1 MDLQDIKQTEI
12 WELYEKGRN
21 YHRRVGIYT
30 DTDRNYR
37 MYNGN
42 QWEGAK
48 LGDVEPVQK
57 NFIKPI
63 VKYKVSV
70 IHDNLYSVVYSSQ
83 NYENRQFQQ
92 EAGRYCDLL
101 NGYIS
106 RLWEKDKMDFKGRR
120 ITKDAA
126 INDEGVMYVNFDR
139 ENMTPVHEIIKKNDI
154 YYGNENDDDI
164 QSQPYIL
171 IRKRMPVSNAIDF
184 ALSEG
189 MSKDKIS
196 LIIGDN
202 DTFEESGEAAK
213 IEIDD
218 MATIVYKMYKQNGT
232 VHYSIATR
240 LVDIVDDVDTGL
252 SLYPIAH
259 FVWEEKEGSAR
270 GEGEVRYLIPN
281 QLEVN
286 RTEVRRVLTVKYQA
300 YPQKI
305 VDVNKVSNPQ
315 ALNTVGGTIRTNG
328 SATVDDVH
336 KIVGTIPPAQMS
348 PDVKQLQEDL
358 IQVTRELAGAG
369 DTATGQVNPESASGR
384 AILAVQQASQA
395 PMTEQ
400 KESYKNFIEDIAR
413 IDLEY
418 LIVYSEDGVNM
429 EETVT
434 DPMSGEEYVQ
444 MVNVPQ
450 TVLEQLKAVV
460 KIDITPKG
468 VYDRFAM
475 EQTMENFLMNGFF
488 NPQRV
493 AEFEAYVKALPD
505 DCVAPKQDLLE
516 GIENIKETQQRIAE
530 INAQAQLIH
539 QRAEQFLMEDPD
551 GQASQIAD
559 AQMMMQQ
566 QMMQQQI
573 PGEAEVIAEEEA
585 LPEVEEKEMFGNCFL
600 NGNGCFLYDQNI

>member
-1 MDLQDIKQTEI
+1 MGMDLQEIKQTEI

-21 YHRRVGIYT
+21 YHRRTGIYD

-70 IHDNLYSVVYSSQ
+70 IHDNLYAVVYSSQ
-83 NYENRQFQQ
+83 NFENRLFQK
-92 EAGRYCDLL
+92 EASRYCELL

-120 ITKDAA
+120 VTKDAA
-126 INDEGVMYVNFDR
+126 INDEGIIYVNFDR
-139 ENMTPVHEIIKKNDI
+139 EKMQPVHEIVKKNDI

-171 IRKRMPVSNAIDF
+171 IRKRMPLSNAIEF

-189 MSKDKIS
+189 MSESEIPNITTDS
-196 LIIGDN
+196 DN
-202 DTFEESGEAAK
+202 FEESGDASKE
-213 IEIDD
+213 EVDD
-218 MATIVYKMYKQNGT
+218 MVTVVYKMYKQDGT
-232 VHYSIATR
+232 VHYSVSTR
-240 LVDIVDDVDTGL
+240 LVDIVEDVDTGL

-259 FVWEEKEGSAR
+259 FIWEEKEGSAR

-281 QLEVN
+281 QIEVN

-305 VDVNKVSNPQ
+305 ADVSKISNPQ

-328 SATVDDVH
+328 QPVDDVH

-400 KESYKNFIEDIAR
+400 KESYKNFIEDIAK

-418 LIVYSEDGVNM
+418 LVVYSEDGVNM
-429 EETVT
+429 EETMT
-434 DPMSGEEYVQ
+434 DPMTGEEYVQ

-450 TVLEQLKAVV
+450 TVLQQLQATV
-460 KIDITPKG
+460 KIDITPKS

-505 DCVAPKQDLLE
+505 DSVAPKQDLLE
-516 GIENIKETQQRIAE
+516 GIENIKKTQAQIAQ
-530 INAQAQLIH
+530 INAQAQLMQ
-539 QRAEQFLMEDPD
+539 QRAQQFLMEDPD
-551 GQASQIAD
+551 GQASQMAD
-559 AQMMMQQ
+559 AQMQMMMQQ
-566 QMMQQQI
+566 
-573 PGEAEVIAEEEA
+573 EAQLANQEAQLDEETAVAEA
-585 LPEVEEKEMFGNCFL
+585 
-600 NGNGCFLYDQNI
+600 NIDE

>member
-1 MDLQDIKQTEI
+1 MDLNEIKETPI
-12 WELYEKGRN
+12 WGLYEKGRN
-21 YHRRVGIYT
+21 YHRKTGIYV
-30 DTDRNYR
+30 DTDKNYR
-37 MYNGN
+37 FYNGN

-70 IHDNLYSVVYSSQ
+70 IHDNLYAVHYSSQ
-83 NYENRQFQQ
+83 NYENRAFQK
-92 EAGRYCDLL
+92 EAERYCDLL
-101 NGYIS
+101 NGYIH

-126 INDEGVMYVNFDR
+126 INDEGIIYINFDR
-139 ENMTPVHEIIKKNDI
+139 ETMMPVHEIVKKNNI

-171 IRKRMPVSNAIDF
+171 IRKRMPVVNAIEF
-184 ALSEG
+184 ALNEG
-189 MSKDKIS
+189 MSEDKVDF
-196 LIIGDN
+196 IIGDN
-202 DTFEESGEAAK
+202 DTFEESGDAAK
-213 IEIDD
+213 EELDD
-218 MATIVYKMYKQNGT
+218 MVTVVYKMFKDKGT
-232 VHYSIATR
+232 VHYSVATR
-240 LVDIVDDVDTGL
+240 WVDITEDVDTGL

-281 QLEVN
+281 QIEVN

-300 YPQKI
+300 YPQKV
-305 VDVNKVSNPQ
+305 VDISRISNPQ

-328 SATVDDVH
+328 QPVDDVH

-358 IQVTRELAGAG
+358 IMVTRELAGAG

-400 KESYKNFIEDIAR
+400 KESYKNFIEDIAK

-418 LIVYSEDGVNM
+418 LVVYSEDGVNM

-434 DPMSGEEYVQ
+434 DPVTGEEYVQ

-450 TVLEQLKAVV
+450 TVLQQLQAAA
-460 KIDITPKG
+460 KIDVTPKG
-468 VYDRFAM
+468 VYDRYAM
-475 EQTMENFLMNGFF
+475 EQTMENFLLNGFF
-488 NPQRV
+488 HPQRV
-493 AEFEAYVKALPD
+493 AEFESYVKALPD
-505 DCVAPKQDLLE
+505 DSVAPKQDLLE
-516 GIENIKETQQRIAE
+516 GIENVKQTQMQIAQ
-530 INAQAQLIH
+530 INAQAQLMQ
-539 QRAEQFLMEDPD
+539 QRAEQFLLEDPD

-559 AQMMMQQ
+559 ARMLMQQ
-566 QMMQQQI
+566 QMPAEAQVMQQEQ
-573 PGEAEVIAEEEA
+573 A
-585 LPEVEEKEMFGNCFL
+585 LDNMG
-600 NGNGCFLYDQNI
+600 

>member
-1 MDLQDIKQTEI
+1 MDLTEI
-12 WELYEKGRN
+12 KETPIWGLYEKGRN

-37 MYNGN
+37 FYNGN

-70 IHDNLYSVVYSSQ
+70 IHSNLYSVHYSSQ
-83 NYENRQFQQ
+83 NYENRAFQK
-92 EAGRYCDLL
+92 EAERYCDLL
-101 NGYIS
+101 NGYIR

-120 ITKDAA
+120 VTKDAA
-126 INDEGVMYVNFDR
+126 INDEGIIYVNFDR
-139 ENMTPVHEIIKKNDI
+139 ENMMPVHEIIKKNDV

-171 IRKRMPVSNAIDF
+171 IRKRMPVVNAVEL
-184 ALSEG
+184 ALAEG
-189 MSKDKIS
+189 MSEDKIS
-196 LIIGDN
+196 FIIGDMDN
-202 DTFEESGEAAK
+202 FEESGEAAK
-213 IEIDD
+213 DELDN
-218 MATIVYKMYKQNGT
+218 MVTVVYKMYKQNGT
-232 VHYSIATR
+232 VHYSVATR
-240 LVDIVDDVDTGL
+240 WVDITKDIDTGL

-281 QLEVN
+281 QIEVN

-300 YPQKI
+300 YPQKV
-305 VDVNKVSNPQ
+305 VDISKISNPQ

-328 SATVDDVH
+328 QPVDDVN

-358 IQVTRELAGAG
+358 IMVTRELAGAG

-400 KESYKNFIEDIAR
+400 KESFKNFIEDIAK

-418 LIVYSEDGVNM
+418 LVVYSEDGVNM

-434 DPMSGEEYVQ
+434 DPVTGEEYVQ
-444 MVNVPQ
+444 MQNVPQ
-450 TVLEQLKAVV
+450 SVLEQLKAVA
-460 KIDITPKG
+460 KIDVTPKG

-505 DCVAPKQDLLE
+505 DSVAPKQDLLE
-516 GIENIKETQQRIAE
+516 GIENVKKTQLQIAQ
-530 INAQAQLIH
+530 INAQAQIMQ
-539 QRAEQFLMEDPD
+539 QRAQQFLMEDPD
-551 GQASQIAD
+551 GQASQIAE
-559 AQMMMQQ
+559 AQMMMQRQ
-566 QMMQQQI
+566 QMPMEEDI
-573 PGEAEVIAEEEA
+573 IAEEEA
-585 LPEVEEKEMFGNCFL
+585 LPEPTE
-600 NGNGCFLYDQNI
+600 